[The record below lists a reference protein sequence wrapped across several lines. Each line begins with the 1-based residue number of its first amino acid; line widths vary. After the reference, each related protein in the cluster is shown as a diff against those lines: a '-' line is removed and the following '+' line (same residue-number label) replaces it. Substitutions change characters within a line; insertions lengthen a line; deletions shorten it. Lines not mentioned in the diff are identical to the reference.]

1 MKRTS
6 IGRVECPVARA
17 LDEIGD
23 WWSLLIIRD
32 AFDGMRRFS
41 EFQKSLGISRG
52 ILTARLKHLVAIDV
66 LQLAPIADEGGYQEY
81 VLTDKGRD
89 LFLVTVSLRQWG
101 EDHCFDK
108 LERHSVLAEKAS
120 GQRVP
125 RTRAARTRR
134 QGTRQIRDI
143 RSEGRGLPGSAQT
156 AQVEGTARRQYLIK
170 PRASRAA
177 GLYRFAAAL
186 P

>member
-6 IGRVECPVARA
+6 VGRVECPVGRA

-32 AFDGMRRFS
+32 AFDGMRRFG
-41 EFQKSLGISRG
+41 EFQKSLGISKG
-52 ILTARLKHLVAIDV
+52 ILTARLKHLVTIGV
-66 LQLAPIADEGGYQEY
+66 LEMAPVADEDGYKEY

-89 LFLVTVSLRQWG
+89 LFLVIVSLRQWG

-108 LERHSVLAEKAS
+108 SERHSILVERPN

-125 RTRAARTRR
+125 RLALR
-134 QGTRQIRDI
+134 GGD
-143 RSEGRGLPGSAQT
+143 GRELNGSTTCVRKVAGSST
-156 AQVEGTARRQYLIK
+156 PRK
-170 PRASRAA
+170 PNGSKGRRAA
-177 GLYRFAAAL
+177 GV
-186 P
+186 

>member
-6 IGRVECPVARA
+6 MGRVECPVARA

-32 AFDGMRRFS
+32 AFDGIRRFS
-41 EFQKSLGISRG
+41 DFQKNLGISKG
-52 ILTARLKHLVAIDV
+52 ILTARLKHLLAIEVVETAPVAGD
-66 LQLAPIADEGGYQEY
+66 GGYQEY
-81 VLTDKGRD
+81 VLTEKGRD

-108 LERHSVLAEKAS
+108 SERHSVLTEKAS

-125 RTRAARTRR
+125 RLTLRGRDGKELDEAATFVRKVVGPSVPRK
-134 QGTRQIRDI
+134 QHAPK
-143 RSEGRGLPGSAQT
+143 GR
-156 AQVEGTARRQYLIK
+156 
-170 PRASRAA
+170 RAA
-177 GLYRFAAAL
+177 GV
-186 P
+186 

>member
-6 IGRVECPVARA
+6 IGQVECPVGRA

-32 AFDGMRRFS
+32 AFDGMRRFG
-41 EFQKSLGISRG
+41 EFQKSLKISKG
-52 ILTARLKHLVAIDV
+52 ILTARLKHLVAIGV
-66 LQLAPIADEGGYQEY
+66 LEMVPIAGEDGYQEY

-108 LERHSVLAEKAS
+108 SERHSVLVEKAS

-125 RTRAARTRR
+125 RLVLRGSGGNELDETATFVRKVAASSAS
-134 QGTRQIRDI
+134 GKLHG
-143 RSEGRGLPGSAQT
+143 GRGKRAGGS
-156 AQVEGTARRQYLIK
+156 
-170 PRASRAA
+170 
-177 GLYRFAAAL
+177 
-186 P
+186 

>member
-6 IGRVECPVARA
+6 LGRVECPVARA

-41 EFQKSLGISRG
+41 EFQKSLGISKG

-66 LQLAPIADEGGYQEY
+66 LETAPIADEGSYQEY
-81 VLTDKGRD
+81 VLTPKGRD

-101 EDHCFDK
+101 EDHCFNK
-108 LERHSVLAEKAS
+108 SERHSVLVQKAN
-120 GQRVP
+120 GQRVQRLALRGRDGKELDDSATFVRKVASTP
-125 RTRAARTRR
+125 AQRTSKR
-134 QGTRQIRDI
+134 Q
-143 RSEGRGLPGSAQT
+143 RSG
-156 AQVEGTARRQYLIK
+156 
-170 PRASRAA
+170 
-177 GLYRFAAAL
+177 
-186 P
+186 

>member
-6 IGRVECPVARA
+6 IGPVPCPVARA

-32 AFDGMRRFS
+32 AFDGMRRFG
-41 EFQKSLGISRG
+41 EFQKSLGISKG
-52 ILTARLKHLVAIDV
+52 ILTARLKHLVAIKI
-66 LQLAPIADEGGYQEY
+66 LQMAPIADEGGYQEY

-101 EDHCFDK
+101 EDHCFEK
-108 LERHSVLAEKAS
+108 SERPSILVEKAN

-125 RTRAARTRR
+125 RLALRGRDGKELDESATLIRKVSDSPAAR
-134 QGTRQIRDI
+134 
-143 RSEGRGLPGSAQT
+143 
-156 AQVEGTARRQYLIK
+156 K
-170 PRASRAA
+170 PRNSKRRTVA
-177 GLYRFAAAL
+177 GA
-186 P
+186 

>member
-41 EFQKSLGISRG
+41 EFQKSLGISKG
-52 ILTARLKHLVAIDV
+52 ILTARLKHLVAIDI
-66 LQLAPIADEGGYQEY
+66 LEMAPIADEGGHQEY
-81 VLTDKGRD
+81 VLTDKGRG

-108 LERHSVLAEKAS
+108 SERHSVLVEKGS
-120 GQRVP
+120 GQRAP
-125 RTRAARTRR
+125 RLALRTR
-134 QGTRQIRDI
+134 D
-143 RSEGRGLPGSAQT
+143 GRELDET
-156 AQVEGTARRQYLIK
+156 ATFVRKVTG
-170 PRASRAA
+170 PSASRKPVRSKGRRVTGA
-177 GLYRFAAAL
+177 
-186 P
+186 

>member
-1 MKRTS
+1 MKRTR

-32 AFDGMRRFS
+32 AFDGMRRFG
-41 EFQKSLGISRG
+41 EFQKSLGISKG

-66 LQLAPIADEGGYQEY
+66 LGMAPVADEGGYEEY

-108 LERHSVLAEKAS
+108 SERHSVLVEKAG

-125 RTRAARTRR
+125 RLALR
-134 QGTRQIRDI
+134 GRDGKELDDSTTI
-143 RSEGRGLPGSAQT
+143 VRK
-156 AQVEGTARRQYLIK
+156 VEGPSASHKPHRSKRQRTAR
-170 PRASRAA
+170 A
-177 GLYRFAAAL
+177 
-186 P
+186 